1 MKNKYILIIAD
12 NNEAGK
18 RLHSKIKLLRK
29 SDEISICSFYN
40 AIEKINETQPKII
53 IYLYSEKNNIELI
66 NDIKKISKAPIVF
79 VTENINEEITMSAF
93 NNGIDEFFS
102 LSDSDYTILMR
113 IFLTIQKN
121 DLKEELTSYKDFLIA
136 NNIIEKNTEI
146 YNSETAPFIL
156 KNLTNKILKTQN
168 QNALIMNILPHKENE
183 QNINIS
189 DLITKIKKIIRTTD
203 IIAYGENKNI
213 YLILYNTDN
222 FEAKIL
228 AEKIK
233 KTVNNQYKIFFNA
246 CHITKEFELINDILT
261 KKIHKQKTNDI
272 PYEFITT
279 AELNEQNEQDKENLS
294 DKTTQNFVN
303 IYKIT
308 IPVFYQMQSILNEK
322 LPNCKIDCS
331 TETTMPFFSIEYKNL
346 KCIMQIQTDFEI
358 KIYYSYYFGDNIKET
373 QETLNKQINE
383 EILTEK
389 ITTMLNDFVQE
400 MNLEILNE

>member
-1 MKNKYILIIAD
+1 MNNKYILIIAD

-18 RLHSKIKLLRK
+18 RLYSKIKLLRK
-29 SDEISICSFYN
+29 SDEISICASYN
-40 AIEKINETQPKII
+40 AIEKTNETQPKIV
-53 IYLYSEKNNIELI
+53 IYLYSTGNNIELI
-66 NDIKKISKAPIVF
+66 NDIKKISKAPIIF
-79 VTENINEEITMSAF
+79 VTENINEEITMNAF

-102 LSDSDYTILMR
+102 LNDSDYTILMR
-113 IFLTIQKN
+113 IFLTIQKTN
-121 DLKEELTSYKDFLIA
+121 LKEELTSYKDFLIA

-146 YNSETAPFIL
+146 YNSKTAPFVL

-168 QNALIMNILPHKENE
+168 QNALIMNILPNKENG
-183 QNINIS
+183 QNINIA
-189 DLITKIKKIIRTTD
+189 DLITEIKKIIRTTD

-228 AEKIK
+228 AKKIK

-246 CHITKEFELINDILT
+246 CHITKDFELINDILT
-261 KKIHKQKTNDI
+261 KKMHKQKTNDI
-272 PYEFITT
+272 TYEFITT
-279 AELNEQNEQDKENLS
+279 AELNEQNEENLS
-294 DKTTQNFVN
+294 NKTTQNSVN

-322 LPNCKIDCS
+322 LPNCKIEYS
-331 TETTMPFFSIEYKNL
+331 TESTMPFFSIEYKNL

-373 QETLNKQINE
+373 QETLSKQINE